1 MKALLVVAIVLLL
14 ALQYKLWVDEDGVQE
29 VWRLTREVEA
39 HKQEIA
45 VLEERNNALAA
56 EVIDLKSGLGAIE
69 ERARADLGM
78 IKEGETFYHLIGDD
92 EGAEKTIQR
101 GSAPPESQSQ

>member
-14 ALQYKLWVDEDGVQE
+14 ALQYKLWVDEDGVRE

-39 HKQEIA
+39 HKHEIA

-78 IKEGETFYHLIGDD
+78 IKEGETFYHLIGD
-92 EGAEKTIQR
+92 EEATETTINR
-101 GSAPPESQSQ
+101 SSAPPETQPQ